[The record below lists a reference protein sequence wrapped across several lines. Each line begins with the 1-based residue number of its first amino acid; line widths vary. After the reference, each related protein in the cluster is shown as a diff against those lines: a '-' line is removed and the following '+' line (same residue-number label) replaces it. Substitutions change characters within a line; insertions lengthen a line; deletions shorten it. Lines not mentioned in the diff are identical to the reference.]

1 MRRDA
6 YEYEPCLPVIE
17 IGLTGGIGSGKST
30 VAQALV
36 ARGATLIDA
45 DAVVRDLQAPGS
57 PVLADMV
64 GVFGDDILRSDGSLD
79 RAKVA
84 GVVFGDAAMLA
95 RLNDIVHPAVINEMT
110 RRRTLLADSDA
121 TVLLDVPLLIET
133 GFEHLGG
140 IIVVDVDPEVAVQ
153 RLVEQR
159 GFTVDDARAR
169 IAMQMSR
176 EERVAHADF
185 VVDNA
190 GDLDALDA
198 RITACWAWI
207 MSLPRPKPGG
217 PVVPIRRR
225 GEN

>member
-1 MRRDA
+1 MRQNA
-6 YEYEPCLPVIE
+6 YEYEPFLLVIE

-30 VAQALV
+30 VARALV

-45 DAVVRDLQAPGS
+45 DAIVRDVQAPGS
-57 PVLADMV
+57 PVLDDMV
-64 GVFGDDILRSDGSLD
+64 EAFGDRILRADGSLD

-95 RLNDIVHPAVINEMT
+95 RLNDIVHPAVIDEMT

-140 IIVVDVDPEVAVQ
+140 IIVVDVDPETAVE

-159 GFTVDDARAR
+159 GFTRDDARAR
-169 IAMQMSR
+169 MAMQISR
-176 EERVAHADF
+176 EERLAHADF
-185 VVDNA
+185 IVDNG
-190 GDLDALDA
+190 GDLEALDA
-198 RITACWAWI
+198 QIEACWEWV
-207 MSLPRPKPGG
+207 MSLPRPVPGG